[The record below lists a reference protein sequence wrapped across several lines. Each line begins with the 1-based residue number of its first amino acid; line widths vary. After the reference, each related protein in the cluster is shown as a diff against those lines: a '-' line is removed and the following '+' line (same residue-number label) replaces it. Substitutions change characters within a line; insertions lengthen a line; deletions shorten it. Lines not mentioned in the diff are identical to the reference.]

1 MSSSKSH
8 LLDPLNVLSKL
19 ALLTICEPKT
29 KLSIYNHVVSIQRPD
44 FKQSALRLIY
54 GDGVNDLH
62 LLLRSV
68 IKIVEWYIIEYIE
81 QPMFVEENTEEDE
94 ESNGNT
100 EYESSAHTNGDLKL
114 SSSTNKITTKKI
126 ENKFYN
132 NQDIKELMIF
142 ACDGLEILQRFYEQ
156 THGDGMFMPGIQ
168 LIVNTLRDGING
180 KLYVEKLPV
189 NYRRLDTI
197 SLIHIR
203 SIVAYWKDSEIKH
216 ILKLL
221 KTSEE
226 HIKDKR
232 KESKENNDTVL
243 LNKGLRK
250 ILNGYVESILS
261 ILTPLDNEFQNL
273 VLKSY
278 L

>member
-1 MSSSKSH
+1 
-8 LLDPLNVLSKL
+8 
-19 ALLTICEPKT
+19 
-29 KLSIYNHVVSIQRPD
+29 
-44 FKQSALRLIY
+44 
-54 GDGVNDLH
+54 
-62 LLLRSV
+62 
-68 IKIVEWYIIEYIE
+68 
-81 QPMFVEENTEEDE
+81 
-94 ESNGNT
+94 
-100 EYESSAHTNGDLKL
+100 
-114 SSSTNKITTKKI
+114 
-126 ENKFYN
+126 
-132 NQDIKELMIF
+132 
-142 ACDGLEILQRFYEQ
+142 
-156 THGDGMFMPGIQ
+156 MPGIQ